1 MSRVTIKPDSYPY
14 TELISKIEQGLVK
27 IPAFQR
33 DFVWPMDKVLF
44 LLDSIAR
51 RYPIGTFL
59 FWQTTDF
66 INSLRNIG
74 NLELDD
80 PQQGYPV
87 QYILD
92 GQQRITSL
100 YAALKTAE
108 INGRVYQVCVDLD
121 STHESEEIFFA
132 CAPDGERYIFVSEL
146 LGNDY
151 GDLYVSLKPARRKRF
166 DEIRTTFL
174 SYPFSITLVE
184 GGDLDIVC
192 DLFER
197 INNTGTELS
206 VFDLLVARTW
216 SPPDEAGGFD
226 LRHAFEELKGEF
238 EDVGFEEIP
247 EPIVAQASGAI
258 IKENCK
264 RKAILTIGREEM
276 RKEWPGIAES
286 MRGAIDFVR
295 KKIRVTASRLLPY
308 PSLLVPLSYFF
319 YKNDM
324 KNPDGYQSAWLTR
337 YFYLNGFSN
346 RLSSG
351 TQSKLTE
358 DLRVIDNL
366 VTGKPAKFEQPVSI
380 EAHDIRLTELRIGSA
395 YCKSILCLLAAQRP
409 LDFRDASEVVL
420 QNRALKQANSRHYHH
435 IFPKAY
441 MRGKG
446 GAEEVNSVAN
456 VALVPSDLNLK
467 IGSKA
472 PSNYLD
478 KCQQHNTAWEQTL
491 KSHIIIGDAR
501 TALQDDEFVH
511 FIEQRASLL
520 SRLAHQVTKLPEQ
533 NNT

>member
-14 TELISKIEQGLVK
+14 PELISKIEQGVVK

-33 DFVWPMDKVLF
+33 EFVWSMDKVLF
-44 LLDSIAR
+44 LLDSISR

-74 NLELDD
+74 NLELNK
-80 PQQGYPV
+80 PPQGYPV

-100 YAALKTAE
+100 YAALKTAK

-132 CAPDGERYIFVSEL
+132 CEPDGERYILVPEL

-151 GDLYVSLKPARRKRF
+151 GDLYVSLKPERRKRF

-174 SYPFSITLVE
+174 NYPFSITLLE

-197 INNTGTELS
+197 INNTGIALS

-226 LRHAFEELKGEF
+226 LRQAFEELKGEC
-238 EDVGFEEIP
+238 EDVGFDEIP
-247 EPIVAQASGAI
+247 EPIVAQTSGAI
-258 IKENCK
+258 IKDDCT
-264 RKAILTIGREEM
+264 RKAILTIGREDM
-276 RKEWPGIAES
+276 RKAWPKIAES

-295 KKIRVTASRLLPY
+295 SKIRVTASRLLPY

-319 YKNDM
+319 YRNSM
-324 KNPDGYQSAWLTR
+324 NSPDGYQSAWLTR

-366 VTGKPAKFEQPVSI
+366 VSGKPAAFEQQVSV
-380 EAHDIRLTELRIGSA
+380 EPRDIRSTELRIGSA

-441 MRGKG
+441 MRGKA

-456 VALVPSDLNLK
+456 VALVRADLNLK

-472 PSNYLD
+472 PSTYLGAF
-478 KCQQHNTAWEQTL
+478 QHHNTAWEQTL
-491 KSHIIIGDAR
+491 KSHIIVGDAR
-501 TALQDDEFVH
+501 TALQGDDFMH